1 KKFSESA
8 GALINMEDVDLS
20 EEDDVPD
27 YLKETNEKINED
39 EINVVN
45 RDHPMA
51 SDMEDPLGDEIVS
64 FLLGES
70 SIDEFTDKAEKITE
84 DYRNSK
90 SAEGEYRGFTFLYIL
105 SLLFALECLIERRE
119 TMVQS
124 KQQRYLFLAFCL
136 LPTLVVFAVFTFYPL
151 ADGLYLSFF
160 HWSGTGADKVFAGL
174 DNYKQLIA
182 DDIIAKT
189 IWHDYLLVVTKVFFI
204 MILATYFAV
213 AMTQL
218 RIKEAPFYRII
229 FFFPNIMSVVIIGI
243 LWQFIFN
250 PKAGLVNSGLE
261 AIGLGHIALPW
272 LGSTTWALPS
282 LVLPSVW
289 AGIGLF

>member
-1 KKFSESA
+1 RRRHTSSKRDWSSDVCSSDLGKEGVWKSDEVREVLEKVEEMSEKGYIDSGFAGISHTQSQSNFLEHDDAYIPVGFWLPAEMEGDIPEDLEFGFVPTPVSDEGEDGVMLPALHPLAIAEEAAKALIHFTFQKEHAKTFSESA

-90 SAEGEYRGFTFLYIL
+90 
-105 SLLFALECLIERRE
+105 
-119 TMVQS
+119 
-124 KQQRYLFLAFCL
+124 
-136 LPTLVVFAVFTFYPL
+136 
-151 ADGLYLSFF
+151 
-160 HWSGTGADKVFAGL
+160 
-174 DNYKQLIA
+174 
-182 DDIIAKT
+182 
-189 IWHDYLLVVTKVFFI
+189 
-204 MILATYFAV
+204 
-213 AMTQL
+213 
-218 RIKEAPFYRII
+218 
-229 FFFPNIMSVVIIGI
+229 
-243 LWQFIFN
+243 
-250 PKAGLVNSGLE
+250 
-261 AIGLGHIALPW
+261 
-272 LGSTTWALPS
+272 
-282 LVLPSVW
+282 
-289 AGIGLF
+289 